1 VDSIGSAITG
11 IGLLWAAALG
21 LLYFFSRDF
30 RARKKKEWRREGRS
44 TAMTEWAEWAEW
56 LFSIVVVLIVLVA
69 IIAAYI
75 SFYQRT

>member
-1 VDSIGSAITG
+1 MG
-11 IGLLWAAALG
+11 IGFVWAAAVG

-44 TAMTEWAEWAEW
+44 TAMTEWSEW
-56 LFSIVVVLIVLVA
+56 LFSIVVVVIILVA

>member
-1 VDSIGSAITG
+1 VDSISSTITG
-11 IGLLWAAALG
+11 IGLLWAAAVG

-30 RARKKKEWRREGRS
+30 RARKKKEWQRKGRL
-44 TAMTEWAEWAEW
+44 TAMTEWAEW
-56 LFSIVVVLIVLVA
+56 LFSIFVVVIILVA